1 MLFASRMARFS
12 SLLAA
17 AAFVAANA
25 AAQALIPVGRHD
37 LAWPNP
43 TAIGSA
49 TLFARI
55 HYPATVAGFD
65 TPPLP
70 SPSGWPTVVFL
81 HGYGQI
87 GSDYNQLAA
96 AWSEQGYAV
105 VALDTARFDFALL
118 RDDAIAVRQ
127 AIQIANMATGTLTDG
142 LFDVGRMMLA
152 GHSMGGGVT
161 ALVLATNPGYRAGL
175 ALAPF
180 DPTQV
185 VGPIAASVLTP
196 FGIVAGDGDVITP
209 PALHAAPLFTT
220 LGVPQGLKF
229 FYRFDASCGH
239 LEVAGLQVGANDPS
253 FLSALQV
260 SSGFL
265 GHALGTRNDGLEQ
278 CIGDAAQTN
287 PQLVSLSQQF
297 GLAEAW
303 ASRPLQIGA
312 TTRYSIGVEPG
323 LGVAVLS
330 GGSIPP
336 VPTPFGDQRVD
347 PFTAFVGAIGVVGA
361 ERRLDFDVAVA
372 FDPQLV
378 GVELAV
384 QAFGTTAT
392 QPMWLGSAVS
402 TVVLP

>member
-1 MLFASRMARFS
+1 MLLASRMVRFS

-17 AAFVAANA
+17 AAFVVANA
-25 AAQALIPVGRHD
+25 AAQAPLPVGTHD
-37 LAWPNP
+37 LAWANP
-43 TAIGSA
+43 TTAGSA
-49 TLFARI
+49 TLFARVY
-55 HYPATVAGFD
+55 YPATVAGFD

-87 GSDYNQLAA
+87 GSDYGQLAA
-96 AWSEQGYAV
+96 AWTEQGYAV
-105 VALDTARFDFALL
+105 VALDTARFDFAMLS
-118 RDDAIAVRQ
+118 DDAIAAHE
-127 AIQIANMATGTLTDG
+127 AIQVANTALGTLTDG

-152 GHSMGGGVT
+152 GHSMGGGVA
-161 ALVLATNPGYRAGL
+161 ALVLAANPGYRAGL

-185 VGPIAASVLTP
+185 VGPVAASVVTP

-209 PALHAAPLFTT
+209 PALHAAPLFAT
-220 LGVPQGLKF
+220 LGVPKGVKF
-229 FYRFDASCGH
+229 LYRLDASCGH
-239 LEVAGLQVGANDPS
+239 LEVAGLQVGSSNQPY
-253 FLSALQV
+253 LSALQV

-265 GHALGTRNDGLEQ
+265 GYALGTRNDALEQ
-278 CIGDAAQTN
+278 CIGVAAQSD

-323 LGVAVLS
+323 LGAAVLA
-330 GGSIPP
+330 GGLIPP
-336 VPTPFGDQRVD
+336 VPTPFGDLRVD
-347 PFTAFVGAIGVVGA
+347 PFTAFVGAIGVVGV
-361 ERRLDFDVAVA
+361 ERRLDFDLVVPL
-372 FDPQLV
+372 DPQLV
-378 GVELAV
+378 GLEFVV

-402 TVVLP
+402 SIVQQ